1 MISSKHSQIDNDFK
15 VCFVQVWNELFGA
28 TPKTQQVCGI
38 QLIGRRFW
46 DKGME
51 FRDWSEFKLKSL

>member
-1 MISSKHSQIDNDFK
+1 MISSHEQSQIDNYFK

-38 QLIGRRFW
+38 
-46 DKGME
+46 
-51 FRDWSEFKLKSL
+51 

>member
-1 MISSKHSQIDNDFK
+1 MISSHEQSQIDK

-38 QLIGRRFW
+38 
-46 DKGME
+46 
-51 FRDWSEFKLKSL
+51 